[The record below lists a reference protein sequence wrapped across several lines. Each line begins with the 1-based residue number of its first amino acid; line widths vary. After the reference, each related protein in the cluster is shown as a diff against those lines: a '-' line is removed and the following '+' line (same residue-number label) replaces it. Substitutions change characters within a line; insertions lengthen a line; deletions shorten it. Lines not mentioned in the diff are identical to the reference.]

1 MKLSIGKLPP
11 SILESLVFSRLGV
24 IDARVLVG
32 PRIGEDA
39 AIIDIGDNRVLAIHV
54 DPITE
59 ALERIGWLGIH
70 VASND
75 IAVRGVRPK
84 WFLSTVLLPR
94 GEALEALD
102 AITRQM
108 DSALKEVGGM
118 LIGGHAEVSPGIEKP
133 IVVVTAM
140 GVGTRDELVLTGGAR
155 PGDYVIMTKVA
166 GLEGTAIIASDFR
179 ETLLSLGVPQSLID
193 EAVSFFYQVSV
204 VKEALTLAEVKAVT
218 AMHDPTEGGLLNGLL
233 EIAMASRCV
242 IEVYEDKIPVRAPTR
257 TICRAL
263 GLDPLKLISSG
274 VLVAT
279 VRPDLLDV
287 ALDALNGI
295 EVDSS
300 VIGKVVDRGDPKLLL
315 HRTNGEVEEISECL
329 QDEISKLWSC
339 EQVNA

>member
-102 AITRQM
+102 TITRQM

-140 GVGTRDELVLTGGAR
+140 GGGGAGR
-155 PGDYVIMTKVA
+155 A
-166 GLEGTAIIASDFR
+166 GLDR
-179 ETLLSLGVPQSLID
+179 ES
-193 EAVSFFYQVSV
+193 EARR
-204 VKEALTLAEVKAVT
+204 LRN
-218 AMHDPTEGGLLNGLL
+218 HDK
-233 EIAMASRCV
+233 S
-242 IEVYEDKIPVRAPTR
+242 
-257 TICRAL
+257 CR
-263 GLDPLKLISSG
+263 P
-274 VLVAT
+274 
-279 VRPDLLDV
+279 
-287 ALDALNGI
+287 
-295 EVDSS
+295 
-300 VIGKVVDRGDPKLLL
+300 RGDSD
-315 HRTNGEVEEISECL
+315 NSERL
-329 QDEISKLWSC
+329 
-339 EQVNA
+339 